1 MMLSRE
7 YLVTAQTLLR
17 VARSM
22 ADRTIAARLK
32 MLAEEYERRAGQAS
46 RNRRAGASRVVRDRV

>member
-1 MMLSRE
+1 MLSRE
-7 YLVTAQTLLR
+7 YLATAQTLLR

-32 MLAEEYERRAGQAS
+32 TLAEEYERRARQAS
-46 RNRRAGASRVVRDRV
+46 RNRAADASQVARGRV

>member
-1 MMLSRE
+1 MLSRE

-32 MLAEEYERRAGQAS
+32 TLAEEYERRARQAS
-46 RNRRAGASRVVRDRV
+46 RSGATEVSRVARDHV